1 MTREQ
6 ANDLLNAVAAGADVP
21 VEKINEALAATGDLD
36 NREGKTMTKQTPAQ
50 VLARI
55 AALSKED
62 GDCMIWQGALNACG
76 IPMLGKITTKRAA
89 WVAIHGPIPKGHL
102 VTSSCGCQKCVAHLE
117 LTTKAKV
124 LLATNSRADVA
135 IRRAAKVKKTKRES
149 VGKINMDIARRIR
162 TDGRTLTVWA
172 AEIGC
177 SISLVSLVRNN
188 KSWVES
194 VSPWAG
200 AGKLHGDWR
209 RA

>member
-1 MTREQ
+1 
-6 ANDLLNAVAAGADVP
+6 
-21 VEKINEALAATGDLD
+21 
-36 NREGKTMTKQTPAQ
+36 MTKQPPAQ

-62 GDCMIWQGALNACG
+62 GDCMIWKGTFNACG
-76 IPMLGKITTKRAA
+76 IPMLGKTTAKRAA
-89 WVAIHGPIPKGHL
+89 WAAINGPIPKGHL

-135 IRRAAKVKKTKRES
+135 VCRAAKVKKTKRES
-149 VGKINMDIARRIR
+149 VGKIDMATARRIR
-162 TDGRTLTVWA
+162 ADGRTLTVWA

-188 KSWVES
+188 KTWVES
-194 VSPWAG
+194 VNPWAG
-200 AGKLHGDWR
+200 AGKLLGDWS